1 LNMRLPKLFNKM
13 KLSEQEMW
21 LTNKLAEV
29 HGIEQEIRRYL
40 AKVRGGQIIFTP
52 SDQIDRLDEIE
63 LKKDA

>member
-1 LNMRLPKLFNKM
+1 MRLPKLFNKM
-13 KLSEQEMW
+13 KLSEQETW

-52 SDQIDRLDEIE
+52 SDQLDRLDEIE
-63 LKKDA
+63 

>member
-1 LNMRLPKLFNKM
+1 M
-13 KLSEQEMW
+13 KLSEQEAW

>member
-1 LNMRLPKLFNKM
+1 MRLPKLFNKM
-13 KLSEQEMW
+13 KLSEQETW

-29 HGIEQEIRRYL
+29 HGIEQEIRCYL

>member
-1 LNMRLPKLFNKM
+1 MRLPKLFNKM
-13 KLSEQEMW
+13 KLSEQEAW

>member
-1 LNMRLPKLFNKM
+1 MRLPKLFNKM
-13 KLSEQEMW
+13 KLSEQESW

>member
-1 LNMRLPKLFNKM
+1 MRLPKLFNKM
-13 KLSEQEMW
+13 KISEQETW

-29 HGIEQEIRRYL
+29 HSIEIEIRRYL

>member
-1 LNMRLPKLFNKM
+1 MKLPKLFNKM
-13 KLSEQEMW
+13 KLSEQEAW

-40 AKVRGGQIIFTP
+40 AKVRGGQAIFTP
-52 SDQIDRLDEIE
+52 SDEIDRLDELE

>member
-1 LNMRLPKLFNKM
+1 MKLPKLFNKM
-13 KLSEQEMW
+13 KLSEQETW

-29 HGIEQEIRRYL
+29 HGLEIEIRRYL

-52 SDQIDRLDEIE
+52 SDEIDRLDELE

>member
-1 LNMRLPKLFNKM
+1 MRLPKFFNKM
-13 KLSEQEMW
+13 KLSEQETW

>member
-1 LNMRLPKLFNKM
+1 MKLPKLFNKM
-13 KLSEQEMW
+13 KLSEQEAW

-29 HGIEQEIRRYL
+29 HSIEIEIRRYL

>member
-1 LNMRLPKLFNKM
+1 MKLPKLFNKM
-13 KLSEQEMW
+13 KLAEQEMW

-29 HGIEQEIRRYL
+29 HGIEIEIRRYL

-52 SDQIDRLDEIE
+52 SDEIDRLDEIE

>member
-1 LNMRLPKLFNKM
+1 MRLPKLFNKM
-13 KLSEQEMW
+13 KLSEQETW

-29 HGIEQEIRRYL
+29 HSIEQEIRRYL

>member
-1 LNMRLPKLFNKM
+1 M
-13 KLSEQEMW
+13 KISEQETW

-29 HGIEQEIRRYL
+29 HSIEIEIRHYL

>member
-1 LNMRLPKLFNKM
+1 MRLPKLFNKM
-13 KLSEQEMW
+13 KLSEQETW

>member
-1 LNMRLPKLFNKM
+1 MKLPKSFNKM
-13 KLSEQEMW
+13 KLSEQETW

-29 HGIEQEIRRYL
+29 HNIELEIRRYL

-52 SDQIDRLDEIE
+52 SDEIDRLDEIE

>member
-1 LNMRLPKLFNKM
+1 MKLPKLFNKM
-13 KLSEQEMW
+13 KLAEQEMW

-29 HGIEQEIRRYL
+29 HGIELEIRRYL

-52 SDQIDRLDEIE
+52 SDEIDRLDELD